1 MNGDISGSDYS
12 ININTN
18 HYHPAGEPIAHA
30 PPNLHQLFF
39 ALTKKLKE
47 PQIETLCQAIKHS
60 AYDGKSTSCVLVPRS
75 LIEGLDPH
83 VIACRL
89 WRWSDLRYAIEIKR
103 IPSCPNEMDPIYV
116 CCNPTHWYR
125 ICGTGMFVCSFGRH
139 SFYSIRRQFGDG
151 SFLWWHIVANEIRPG
166 DRLFKVTD
174 VNTIK

>member
-12 ININTN
+12 INLNSN
-18 HYHPAGEPIAHA
+18 HYLPTNESITSAA
-30 PPNLHQLFF
+30 PNLHQLFF

-47 PQIETLCQAIKHS
+47 AQIETLCQAIKHS

-125 ICGTGMFVCSFGRH
+125 ISGTGMSTRSFSLFCCLVCIF
-139 SFYSIRRQFGDG
+139 F
-151 SFLWWHIVANEIRPG
+151 FLLNHIVGRCYCCSCYSY
-166 DRLFKVTD
+166 
-174 VNTIK
+174 